1 MCVGVIN
8 SNSKTGGWER
18 GDRNRKWCNVNF
30 SPKLGRLFGL
40 SRLSLSLSSV
50 RVIKHKKKRKHFT
63 DNFYFNIFVL
73 LIQKLKLRGRK

>member
-30 SPKLGRLFGL
+30 FPKLGRLFGL

-50 RVIKHKKKRKHFT
+50 RVIKNKKKIENILQIIST
-63 DNFYFNIFVL
+63 SISLFY
-73 LIQKLKLRGRK
+73 

>member
-1 MCVGVIN
+1 MCMGVIN

-30 SPKLGRLFGL
+30 FPKLGRLFGL

-50 RVIKHKKKRKHFT
+50 RVIKNKKKIENILQIIST
-63 DNFYFNIFVL
+63 SISLFY
-73 LIQKLKLRGRK
+73 

>member
-30 SPKLGRLFGL
+30 FPKLGRLFGL

-50 RVIKHKKKRKHFT
+50 RVIKNKKK
-63 DNFYFNIFVL
+63 
-73 LIQKLKLRGRK
+73 